1 MAMGIDLGLITILMF
16 SMASLTQL
24 VPLLL
29 PGWIWLSTAVPA
41 LVAAVI
47 SFVPLAYFFLTVAV
61 AGATPGKTVMG
72 LRIQRVGGGRLS
84 VGRSLLRTLA
94 YLVSLIPL
102 FAGFLWVAVDP
113 QRRGWHDHIAGSQV
127 VFQERAS

>member
-1 MAMGIDLGLITILMF
+1 
-16 SMASLTQL
+16 
-24 VPLLL
+24 
-29 PGWIWLSTAVPA
+29 
-41 LVAAVI
+41 
-47 SFVPLAYFFLTVAV
+47 
-61 AGATPGKTVMG
+61 MG

-113 QRRGWHDHIAGSQV
+113 QRRAWHDHIAGSQV
-127 VFQERAS
+127 VFQERTS